1 MRNLLLFLNLSI
13 QYTACSI
20 LRMQS
25 NEARAHAEEEGGEL
39 YAPACLFV
47 PIVAWITNDAHGV
60 QCILPLLSL
69 NVSEKLI
76 DQLGVITCSVFCVAK
91 LII

>member
-47 PIVAWITNDAHGV
+47 PIVA
-60 QCILPLLSL
+60 
-69 NVSEKLI
+69 
-76 DQLGVITCSVFCVAK
+76 
-91 LII
+91 